1 MLSESVQAD
10 CREGDIGTEL
20 GAVAKAHPD
29 VIIGSYPFMDEKRGP
44 NTHVVMRARDPQK
57 LAAAKAEVVAMLAR
71 VCAHLSGG

>member
-29 VIIGSYPFMDEKRGP
+29 VIIGSYPFMDEKRGA
-44 NTHVVMRARDPQK
+44 NAHVVMRSRDPRK
-57 LAAAKAEVVAMLAR
+57 LAAAKAEVQAMLAR
-71 VCAHLSGG
+71 VQAQLSGG